1 MLVIQPKKFQEC
13 NIVFQPESLFYDT
26 MSDAL
31 PQAVDVENIDEKE
44 SVPKLDDLQESV
56 NLLIQQHSNSS
67 LSLMTPGDYT
77 PQGHSSRPNS
87 ETIPVDKDVLDENAE
102 NLIDFE
108 RPQKEN
114 FASGGSSP
122 SREVSTQLIRSK
134 LAMPYTVK
142 PFF

>member
-13 NIVFQPESLFYDT
+13 NIVFQPESLFYET
-26 MSDAL
+26 ISDAL
-31 PQAVDVENIDEKE
+31 PEVADIASTDEKDV
-44 SVPKLDDLQESV
+44 VPKLDDLQESV

-67 LSLMTPGDYT
+67 LALMTPGDFT
-77 PQGHSSRPNS
+77 PQGHGSRPSS
-87 ETIPVDKDVLDENAE
+87 ETTPASKDIIEENVE

-122 SREVSTQLIRSK
+122 SREVSGTL
-134 LAMPYTVK
+134 
-142 PFF
+142 F

>member
-13 NIVFQPESLFYDT
+13 NIVFQPDTLFYDT
-26 MSDAL
+26 LSNAL
-31 PQAVDVENIDEKE
+31 PEATDKESTDEQG

-67 LSLMTPGDYT
+67 LALMTPGDFT
-77 PQGHSSRPNS
+77 PQGHSSRPSS
-87 ETIPVDKDVLDENAE
+87 ETILASKDVIDENVE

-122 SREVSTQLIRSK
+122 SREVSTTFICD
-134 LAMPYTVK
+134 
-142 PFF
+142 

>member
-1 MLVIQPKKFQEC
+1 MKMLVIQPKKFQEC
-13 NIVFQPESLFYDT
+13 NIVFQPEALFYDT
-26 MSDAL
+26 LSSAL
-31 PQAVDVENIDEKE
+31 PESVVDKDEDVKQ

-56 NLLIQQHSNSS
+56 SLLIQQHSNSS
-67 LSLMTPGDYT
+67 LALMTPGDFT

-87 ETIPVDKDVLDENAE
+87 ETTSASKEVIDENVE

-122 SREVSTQLIRSK
+122 SREVSRVSSNCSLTADRVAEL
-134 LAMPYTVK
+134 
-142 PFF
+142 

>member
-13 NIVFQPESLFYDT
+13 NIVFQPEALFYDT
-26 MSDAL
+26 LSNAINET
-31 PQAVDVENIDEKE
+31 VKFESTEETE

-56 NLLIQQHSNSS
+56 SLLIQQHSNSS
-67 LSLMTPGDYT
+67 LALMTPGDFT
-77 PQGHSSRPNS
+77 PQPHNTRPNS
-87 ETIPVDKDVLDENAE
+87 QSTPTSKDMVSENVE

-122 SREVSTQLIRSK
+122 SREVNH
-134 LAMPYTVK
+134 
-142 PFF
+142 

>member
-13 NIVFQPESLFYDT
+13 NIVFQPEVLFYDT
-26 MSDAL
+26 LSNAL
-31 PQAVDVENIDEKE
+31 PETVDGETSDEKE
-44 SVPKLDDLQESV
+44 TVPKLDDLQESV

-67 LSLMTPGDYT
+67 LALMTPGDFT

-87 ETIPVDKDVLDENAE
+87 VTTPPGKEVTDENVE

-122 SREVSTQLIRSK
+122 SREVR
-134 LAMPYTVK
+134 
-142 PFF
+142 